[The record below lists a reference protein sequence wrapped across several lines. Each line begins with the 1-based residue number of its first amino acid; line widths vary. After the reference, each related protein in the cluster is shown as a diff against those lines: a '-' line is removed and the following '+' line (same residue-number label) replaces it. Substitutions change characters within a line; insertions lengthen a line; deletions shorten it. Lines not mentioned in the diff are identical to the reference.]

1 MCLGHHQTH
10 LGWAIGQLG
19 EKIEPDSTF
28 ADLMFSI
35 SISIS
40 GIYTSVGWLFL
51 FSHNWL
57 GLIIPPFFV
66 CLKI

>member
-1 MCLGHHQTH
+1 MCLGHYQTH
-10 LGWAIGQLG
+10 LGWAIGQSG

-40 GIYTSVGWLFL
+40 GIYILLLVGYFFFL
-51 FSHNWL
+51 ITGW
-57 GLIIPPFFV
+57 G
-66 CLKI
+66 